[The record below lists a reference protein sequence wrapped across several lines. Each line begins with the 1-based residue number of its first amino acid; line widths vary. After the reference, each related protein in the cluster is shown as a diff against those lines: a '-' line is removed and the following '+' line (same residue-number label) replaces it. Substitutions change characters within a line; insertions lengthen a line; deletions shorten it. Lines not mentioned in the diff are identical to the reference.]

1 MSGIGVPPVEVARIG
16 RWFARGR
23 CLGTEE
29 NSGET
34 YLVARTAPGER
45 VTVKRTMRAGRR
57 YPIADEVI
65 EASPDRVPPMCPHY
79 ATCSGC
85 DLLHLREEAAA
96 EVKRSTVVEVLERL
110 AGVPG
115 AEPELVG
122 SEARGDHR
130 VRARLAVV
138 YTTDGSFGAGASA
151 HPTTEGSFGVGG
163 AAYSTTEGNV
173 GVAGSAGATTDG
185 NVGGLRSAHP
195 TPEGNV
201 GGLRSAHP
209 TPEGNVGG
217 RRSAHPTPEGNV
229 SGLDSAHPTPEGNV
243 RGGASVHPTPEGN
256 VRGGGSAFAT
266 PDGSGQPPGL
276 GLRRLD
282 GSLGRVADC
291 PASSPRVRAAL
302 LWVEGWLSG
311 ARRLSLDD
319 VEVIE
324 GVEGVAVVFG
334 GADAAAAAER
344 LGAELASTEASDL
357 GARAHPIVAV
367 ASRGDAG
374 VTVARGTWPAQLP
387 VGDISLSTGPGAW
400 VQPSPPRAAALVA
413 WVEDALGAPAS
424 VFDATCGTGTLTLAL
439 ARRGARVL
447 AADASWEAVQSTAR
461 AAAAA
466 GYAVE
471 TRGGRV
477 QTLAPRLHAA
487 GERFD
492 AVIVNPMREPIGD
505 ATMQALGAIA
515 RHRVLVL
522 APAPAA
528 GARDVRALVDA
539 GWEVERIA
547 AVNLH
552 PGTAA
557 VMLGAVL
564 RRR

>member
-173 GVAGSAGATTDG
+173 GGLGSARPTPDG
-185 NVGGLRSAHP
+185 NVGGLGSARHTTEGNVGGFGSAHP

-201 GGLRSAHP
+201 GGLGSA
-209 TPEGNVGG
+209 
-217 RRSAHPTPEGNV
+217 R
-229 SGLDSAHPTPEGNV
+229 PTPEGNV

-367 ASRGDAG
+367 ASRGEAG

-387 VGDISLSTGPGAW
+387 VGDIALSTGPGAW